1 MKNLKRR
8 NVMGGRG
15 SPSGI
20 SSASPSPQQRR
31 LMNNLVKR
39 NAKEAARGFSNPKF
53 TKNKDGSITY
63 EYQIKHRT
71 VKIHGG
77 KMQSPEKNDIYERT
91 EHYSGKIMRDGL
103 RKKNKTVYTDVLVK
117 RGK

>member
-1 MKNLKRR
+1 
-8 NVMGGRG
+8 MGGRG
-15 SPSGI
+15 SSSGI
-20 SSASPSPQQRR
+20 SGASPKQLR

-39 NAKEAARGFSNPKF
+39 NAKEATRGGSKPKF

-71 VKIHGG
+71 AKVHGG

-91 EHYSGKIMRDGL
+91 EHYSGKIMQDGL

>member
-1 MKNLKRR
+1 
-8 NVMGGRG
+8 MGGRG

-39 NAKEAARGFSNPKF
+39 NAKEAARGFSKPKF

>member
-1 MKNLKRR
+1 
-8 NVMGGRG
+8 MGGRG
-15 SPSGI
+15 SSSGM
-20 SSASPSPQQRR
+20 SSVSPKQRR

-39 NAKEAARGFSNPKF
+39 NAKEAARGFSEPKF

>member
-1 MKNLKRR
+1 
-8 NVMGGRG
+8 MGGRG
-15 SPSGI
+15 GSSGMSNV
-20 SSASPSPQQRR
+20 SSEQRR

-39 NAKEAARGFSNPKF
+39 NTREDYISEGFSKPKF

-63 EYQIKHRT
+63 EYQVKHSTIK
-71 VKIHGG
+71 VHGG

-91 EHYSGKIMRDGL
+91 EYYSGKIMQDGL

-117 RGK
+117 RGKR